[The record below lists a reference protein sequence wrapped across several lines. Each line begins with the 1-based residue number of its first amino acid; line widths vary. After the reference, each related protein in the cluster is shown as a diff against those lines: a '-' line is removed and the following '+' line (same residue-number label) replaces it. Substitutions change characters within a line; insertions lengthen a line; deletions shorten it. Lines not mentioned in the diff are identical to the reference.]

1 MLLAMLAATDA
12 VKKRPA
18 AAMASGMVGE
28 DASVVV
34 AEDAASADVEA
45 SDIVPHTGLEPY
57 IGDDDGRLG
66 PMVERTKRRVAQTA
80 ALMGVHITPDEVN
93 LQTEDFR
100 DYLQSAASSSGHADD
115 APPHVSQ
122 GLVSTVRC
130 TQDLINQTRQYIDQ
144 CARLRRAQAR
154 ADLAVLRAINERDI
168 TFTDVS
174 REIALRYGGI
184 LLQPG
189 DEALPDEDDDDT
201 GDGTAN
207 LQVHG
212 GDDVSLVQVA
222 KSTSRASGSSGG
234 TEEELNTSGAPP
246 SLMLP

>member
-12 VKKRPA
+12 AKKRPA
-18 AAMASGMVGE
+18 AAMASEMVGE
-28 DASVVV
+28 DASVVMPEE
-34 AEDAASADVEA
+34 APSADVEA
-45 SDIVPHTGLEPY
+45 SGIVLHTGLEPY
-57 IGDDDGRLG
+57 MSDDDGRLG
-66 PMVERTKRRVAQTA
+66 PLVKRTKQAVAQTA
-80 ALMGVHITPDEVN
+80 DLIGVHMTEDEVE
-93 LQTEDFR
+93 LQTEVFR

-115 APPHVSQ
+115 APPHASQ

-168 TFTDVS
+168 T
-174 REIALRYGGI
+174 LRYGGI
-184 LLQPG
+184 LLEPG

>member
-1 MLLAMLAATDA
+1 MLLLMLLAMLAATDA
-12 VKKRPA
+12 VKKRPV
-18 AAMASGMVGE
+18 AAMASEMAGE

-45 SDIVPHTGLEPY
+45 SGIVPHTGLEPY
-57 IGDDDGRLG
+57 MGDDDGRLG
-66 PMVERTKRRVAQTA
+66 PVVERTKRLVAQTA

-144 CARLRRAQAR
+144 CARLHRAQAR
-154 ADLAVLRAINERDI
+154 ADLAVLRAVNERAI
-168 TFTDVS
+168 T
-174 REIALRYGGI
+174 LRYGGTG
-184 LLQPG
+184 QPG
-189 DEALPDEDDDDT
+189 DETLPDEDDDDT

>member
-1 MLLAMLAATDA
+1 MLLLMLLAMLAATDA

-34 AEDAASADVEA
+34 AEEAASADVEA
-45 SDIVPHTGLEPY
+45 SGIVPHTGLEPY
-57 IGDDDGRLG
+57 MGDDDGRLG
-66 PMVERTKRRVAQTA
+66 PVVERTKRLVAQTA

-115 APPHVSQ
+115 APPHASQ

-130 TQDLINQTRQYIDQ
+130 TQDLINQTRQYIDS
-144 CARLRRAQAR
+144 CTRVDRAQAR
-154 ADLAVLRAINERDI
+154 ADLAVLRAINERDS
-168 TFTDVS
+168 T
-174 REIALRYGGI
+174 LRYGGI

>member
-18 AAMASGMVGE
+18 AAMASEIVGE
-28 DASVVV
+28 
-34 AEDAASADVEA
+34 EAASADVEA
-45 SDIVPHTGLEPY
+45 SGIVPHTGLEPY
-57 IGDDDGRLG
+57 MGDDDGRLG
-66 PMVERTKRRVAQTA
+66 PVVERTKRLVAQTA

-144 CARLRRAQAR
+144 CARVGRAQAR
-154 ADLAVLRAINERDI
+154 ADLVVFCAHNERDLAMA
-168 TFTDVS
+168 DAD
-174 REIALRYGGI
+174 REFALSSGGI
-184 LLQPG
+184 LLGPG
-189 DEALPDEDDDDT
+189 DEALRTPDEDDGDVD
-201 GDGTAN
+201 DGTAN
-207 LQVHG
+207 L
-212 GDDVSLVQVA
+212 
-222 KSTSRASGSSGG
+222 
-234 TEEELNTSGAPP
+234 
-246 SLMLP
+246 

>member
-1 MLLAMLAATDA
+1 MLLLMLLAMLAATDA

-18 AAMASGMVGE
+18 AAMASEIVGE
-28 DASVVV
+28 
-34 AEDAASADVEA
+34 EAASADVEA
-45 SDIVPHTGLEPY
+45 SGIVPHTGLEPY
-57 IGDDDGRLG
+57 MGDDDGRLG
-66 PMVERTKRRVAQTA
+66 PTVERTKRLVAQTA
-80 ALMGVHITPDEVN
+80 ALMGMHITPDEVN
-93 LQTEDFR
+93 LQTADFG

-130 TQDLINQTRQYIDQ
+130 TQDLINQTRRYIDQ
-144 CARLRRAQAR
+144 CARLHRAQVR
-154 ADLAVLRAINERDI
+154 ADLEVLRAINERDI
-168 TFTDVS
+168 TLTDVS

-189 DEALPDEDDDDT
+189 DEALSDDDDDDT

-222 KSTSRASGSSGG
+222 KSASRASGSSGG
-234 TEEELNTSGAPP
+234 TEEEPNTSGSPP
-246 SLMLP
+246 SMMLP